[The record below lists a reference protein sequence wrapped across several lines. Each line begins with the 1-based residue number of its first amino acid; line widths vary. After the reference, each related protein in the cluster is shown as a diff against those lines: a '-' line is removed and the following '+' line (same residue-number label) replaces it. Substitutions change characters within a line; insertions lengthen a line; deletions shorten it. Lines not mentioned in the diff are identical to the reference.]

1 MYSHQNPP
9 NRRMYINGHL
19 SLPFPLGAGVAQG
32 CPLSPLLFLL
42 ITEPLSRMFKRNT
55 DLQGVTIDNI
65 RHVISQ
71 YADDTTLILKPGDEA
86 TVRELLRVWKKG
98 TAMMENVAK
107 REGLLLG
114 ALRAHPVR
122 AADNVVGAW
131 TPDGSTIRALG
142 VPIGNGFNEY
152 EWWHG
157 KYREVKARIARWPS
171 LRRLSITGRNI
182 LLQAIYYG
190 MFRFW
195 LYSMVLSPR
204 ILKMMGKDAKQIIW
218 AHIPHLEANEEGSS
232 TGCRR

>member
-42 ITEPLSRMFKRNT
+42 ITEPLSRMFKRNI

-71 YADDTTLILKPGDEA
+71 YHGTRTTPPSYILKPGDEA

-107 REGLLLG
+107 REGLMLG
-114 ALRAHPVR
+114 ALRTHPAR
-122 AADNVVGAW
+122 APDNVVGAW

-142 VPIGNGFNEY
+142 VPIGNDFNEY
-152 EWWHG
+152 ESPG
-157 KYREVKARIARWPS
+157 GPASAASRSRAG
-171 LRRLSITGRNI
+171 T
-182 LLQAIYYG
+182 
-190 MFRFW
+190 F
-195 LYSMVLSPR
+195 YSRPYTMACSASGCTP
-204 ILKMMGKDAKQIIW
+204 W
-218 AHIPHLEANEEGSS
+218 CFPPGS
-232 TGCRR
+232 